1 MIIHFFFN
9 SSTPLDNIY
18 IKNKVYMYV
27 FWNDSFIYKLLPNE
41 SEQDFKRRLLMKNI
55 EIENRNKELY
65 TEISGKIGS
74 FPKKKKEFDNIQHV
88 FSEILKEKNNIIF
101 AFVQKESLS
110 IYLNKN
116 ESNDNNLFS
125 ILRTFIDKEPNDL
138 NIFCP
143 NMDPELLNYH
153 QVRINYY
160 NIANSNSEIKNKFI
174 IQRTS
179 DVHIT
184 IVKPVD

>member
-55 EIENRNKELY
+55 EIENRNKQLY

-74 FPKKKKEFDNIQHV
+74 FPKKKK
-88 FSEILKEKNNIIF
+88 
-101 AFVQKESLS
+101 
-110 IYLNKN
+110 
-116 ESNDNNLFS
+116 
-125 ILRTFIDKEPNDL
+125 
-138 NIFCP
+138 
-143 NMDPELLNYH
+143 
-153 QVRINYY
+153 RI
-160 NIANSNSEIKNKFI
+160 
-174 IQRTS
+174 
-179 DVHIT
+179 
-184 IVKPVD
+184 